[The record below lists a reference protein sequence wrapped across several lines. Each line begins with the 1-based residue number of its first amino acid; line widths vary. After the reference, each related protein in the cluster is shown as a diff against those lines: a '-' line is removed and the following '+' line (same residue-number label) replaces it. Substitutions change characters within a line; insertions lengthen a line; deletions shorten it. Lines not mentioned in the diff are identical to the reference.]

1 MWGRKGNMPWR
12 GGVHFLSTHW
22 QALHPIDLYHTG
34 VRVLV
39 DRIHTSCTLRWR
51 DASSAIHAICIT
63 SEPVLLEC
71 LVAAQA
77 QRVPAE

>member
-1 MWGRKGNMPWR
+1 MWGKKGNMPWC
-12 GGVHFLSTHW
+12 GGAHILSTLGELSI
-22 QALHPIDLYHTG
+22 QLICITG
-34 VRVLV
+34 ARVLV